1 MEYYPRKI
9 EEKLNKW
16 LNREEIILMKGP
28 RQSGKT
34 TIFLHLKEKLDGDY
48 VTLED
53 EDMLNSFETNPKQ
66 FAKRYLKNKKNYLF
80 IDEAQYCKKAGK
92 NLKLLFDLY
101 KENLKLCVTG
111 SGSFDIKVEIGKYL
125 VGRAI
130 YFELFP
136 LDFENFLLWMAE
148 DLHKTFLDY
157 KKTFNDFITN
167 KKEIT
172 EKPVFTQEFTT
183 LLEEYLLYG
192 GFPAI
197 VKEKNKNIKKEL
209 LKNLTRTYMEKD
221 IFFFFNLRH
230 IEKFKKLLNYLSFN
244 NGSMMEISSI
254 TNDVKID
261 YKTAENYLS
270 ILSNT
275 YIINLI
281 SPYHKNLTT
290 ELKKTKKIYFE
301 DTGIRNSILNNF
313 LPMDNR
319 TDKGILMENFIL
331 NELKRDVNAEIKYWR
346 TTGKA
351 EVDFI
356 LQTKN
361 ELIPVEVKNK
371 AKPGKSFFSFIK
383 NYEPEKAIVFTEKNF
398 GIEKF
403 GKTKIAYLPH
413 YYI

>member
-1 MEYYPRKI
+1 MEYHPRII
-9 EEKLNKW
+9 EERLEKW
-16 LNREEIILMKGP
+16 LEREEIILMKGP

-34 TIFLHLKEKLDGDY
+34 TLFLHLKEKLNGSY

-66 FAKRYLKNKKNYLF
+66 FAKRYIKNKKNYLF

-92 NLKLLFDLY
+92 NLKLLYDLY
-101 KENLKLCVTG
+101 KEKIKLFVTG
-111 SGSFDIKVEIGKYL
+111 SGSFDIKVEVGKYL
-125 VGRAI
+125 VGRSV
-130 YFELFP
+130 YFELSP
-136 LDFENFLLWMAE
+136 LDFENFLLWQAE
-148 DLHKTFLDY
+148 DLYKTFIDY
-157 KKTFNDFITN
+157 KKNLNDFIKN
-167 KKEIT
+167 GKEIT
-172 EKPVFTQEFTT
+172 EKPVFTKEFKT
-183 LLEEYLLYG
+183 LLEKYLLYG

-197 VKEKNKNIKKEL
+197 VKEKDEDIKKEL
-209 LKNLTRTYMEKD
+209 LKNLTRTYIEKD

-230 IEKFKKLLNYLSFN
+230 LEKFKKLLNYLSFN
-244 NGSMMEISSI
+244 DGSMMEISSI
-254 TNDVKID
+254 MNDVKID

-301 DTGIRNSILNNF
+301 DTGIRNSILKNF
-313 LPMDNR
+313 LPIENR
-319 TDKGILMENFIL
+319 TDIGILMENFVL
-331 NELKRDVNAEIKYWR
+331 NELKRNFDGKINYWR

-371 AKPGKSFFSFIK
+371 GKPGKSFFSFIK
-383 NYEPEKAIVFTEKNF
+383 NYEPTKGIVFTEQKF
-398 GIEKF
+398 GTEKV
-403 GKTKIAYLPH
+403 GKTKVAYLPH
-413 YYI
+413 FYI

>member
-1 MEYYPRKI
+1 MEYYPRII
-9 EEKLNKW
+9 EQKLDKW
-16 LNREEIILMKGP
+16 LEREEIILVKGP

-34 TIFLHLKEKLDGDY
+34 TLFLHLKEKLDGSY

-53 EDMLNSFETNPKQ
+53 QEMLNSFETNPKQ
-66 FAKRYLKNKKNYLF
+66 FAKRYIKNKKNYLF

-101 KENLKLCVTG
+101 KDKLKLFITG
-111 SGSFDIKVEIGKYL
+111 SGSFDVKVEIGKYL
-125 VGRAI
+125 VGRSI

-136 LDFENFLLWMAE
+136 LDFENFLLWQAK
-148 DLHKTFLDY
+148 DLYKTFLDY
-157 KKTFNDFITN
+157 KKSLNEFIIN
-167 KKEIT
+167 GKEIT
-172 EKPVFTQEFTT
+172 EKPVFIQEFKT

-197 VKEKNKNIKKEL
+197 VKEKNEDIKKEL
-209 LKNLTRTYMEKD
+209 LKNLTRTYIEKD
-221 IFFFFNLRH
+221 AFFFFNIRH
-230 IEKFKKLLNYLSFN
+230 FEKFKNLLSYLSFN
-244 NGSMMEISSI
+244 NGSIMETSSI
-254 TNDVKID
+254 MSDIKID

-270 ILSNT
+270 VLSNT

-313 LPMDNR
+313 LPLENR
-319 TDKGILMENFIL
+319 TDKGILMENFVL
-331 NELKRDVNAEIKYWR
+331 NELRRNFDGKISYWR

-361 ELIPVEVKNK
+361 ELIPIELKSKN
-371 AKPGKSFFSFIK
+371 KPGKSFFSFIK
-383 NYEPEKAIVFTEKNF
+383 NYQPKKGIVFTEKKF
-398 GIEKF
+398 GIEKV

-413 YYI
+413 FFV

>member
-101 KENLKLCVTG
+101 KENLKLYVTG

-275 YIINLI
+275 YIIHLI

-383 NYEPEKAIVFTEKNF
+383 NYEPEKAIVFTEKKF